1 MLLCKI
7 SSYPR
12 FYLYNSIVKYYQA
25 HVTNNAYHG
34 KEPLTYSS
42 IDTFETGSI
51 VLVPLKN
58 IFSPAIVVKE
68 VAKPHFATKNI
79 VRKLVPLPLPKAC
92 LLLLDWLQTY
102 YPSPSSIASALF
114 VPSGLLPT
122 KLNVPEPNERRSTG
136 QIETLPPLSKEQNAV
151 LNQIRHSK
159 NQTYMLHGE
168 TGSGKTRVYA
178 ELAIEAIDSGSNVII
193 LTPEIGL
200 TPQMLLNL
208 QRSITAPIIVLHSN
222 LTQKDRRTIW
232 LQILSADEPLVIVG
246 PRSALFAPLSNV
258 GLIVLDEFHD
268 HAYKQEQSPYYSSI
282 RVASMLAS
290 IHGARLILGSATPSI
305 AEYYIAKQKNI
316 PILRMKQ
323 LASGKRADTR
333 IKVINSRDKKAYN
346 LNPYLSDELI
356 TSIEQALGRHEQSLV
371 FLNRRGTARLVLCQ
385 DCDWHALCPSCDL
398 PLTYHGDTHTMRCH
412 TCGFK
417 QPSVVNCPACGSSEI
432 IFRSIG
438 TKSIAQQLSKIFPDA
453 VIKRF
458 DTDNTKIERF
468 DQNYQ
473 SVADGKVEIIVGTQM
488 LVKGLDLPKLSVV
501 GVVAADS
508 SLYFPDYTA
517 EEQTYQILSQVIG
530 RVGRGHTGGTVIVQ
544 TYAPNGAAQMAAL
557 QKNWSLFYDQQILE
571 RQQYM
576 FPPFCHLLKL
586 TCARKTQKSAILASN
601 TLTKYLKSLTIRAEI
616 IGPTPRFNEKAAGS
630 FNWQVIVKSKQ
641 RTDLV
646 KILASLPSG
655 WSYDIDPTNL
665 L

>member
-1 MLLCKI
+1 M
-7 SSYPR
+7 
-12 FYLYNSIVKYYQA
+12 KYYQA
-25 HVTNNAYHG
+25 FVTNNSYHG

-42 IDTFETGSI
+42 IDTFEAGAI
-51 VLVPLKN
+51 VLVPLKK
-58 IFSPAIVVKE
+58 IFSPAIIIDAVP
-68 VAKPHFATKNI
+68 KPTFATKDI
-79 VRKLVPLPLPKAC
+79 VRRLVALPLPKAC
-92 LLLLDWLQTY
+92 LLLMNWLQVY
-102 YPSPSSIASALF
+102 YPSPSSIASSLF
-114 VPSGLLPT
+114 VPSSLLPT
-122 KLNVPEPNERRSTG
+122 KLNAPEPNERLNTNQLTS
-136 QIETLPPLSKEQNAV
+136 LPSLSKEQETV
-151 LNQIRHSK
+151 LNQIRNSES
-159 NQTYMLHGE
+159 QTYMLHGE

-178 ELAIEAIDSGSNVII
+178 ELAIDAIESGSNVII

-208 QRSITAPIIVLHSN
+208 QQSISAPIIVLHSN
-222 LTQKDRRTIW
+222 LTQKDRRTLW
-232 LQILSADEPLVIVG
+232 LQILSADEPIVIIG

-258 GLIVLDEFHD
+258 GLIVVDEFHD

-323 LASGKRADTR
+323 LASGKVADTR
-333 IKVINSRDKKAYN
+333 IKVINSRDKNAYTR
-346 LNPYLSDELI
+346 NPYLSDELI
-356 TSIEQALGRHEQSLV
+356 VSIEQALGKNEQSLV

-438 TKSIAQQLSKIFPDA
+438 TKSIAQQLGKLFPDA

-530 RVGRGHTGGTVIVQ
+530 RVGRGHTNGTVIVQ
-544 TYAPNGAAQMAAL
+544 TYAPKGAAQIAAL

-586 TCARKTQKSAILASN
+586 TCARKTQKSAILASD
-601 TLTKYLKSLTIRAEI
+601 TLVKYLKSLAIRAEI

-646 KILASLPSG
+646 KILATLPSG

>member
-1 MLLCKI
+1 
-7 SSYPR
+7 
-12 FYLYNSIVKYYQA
+12 VKYYQA
-25 HVTNNAYHG
+25 FVTNNSYHG

-42 IDTFETGSI
+42 TDTFEVGAI
-51 VLVPLKN
+51 VLVPLKK
-58 IFSPAIVVKE
+58 IFSPAIIIDE
-68 VAKPHFATKNI
+68 VSKPKFATKDI
-79 VRKLVPLPLPKAC
+79 VRRLVALPLPKAC
-92 LLLLDWLQTY
+92 LLLMNWLRVY
-102 YPSPSSIASALF
+102 YPSPSSIASSLF
-114 VPSGLLPT
+114 VPSSLLPT
-122 KLNVPEPNERRSTG
+122 KLNAPESSEQLNTNQLVS
-136 QIETLPPLSKEQNAV
+136 LPSLSKEQDTV
-151 LNQIRHSK
+151 LNQIRNSES
-159 NQTYMLHGE
+159 QTYMLHGE

-178 ELAIEAIDSGSNVII
+178 ELAIDAIESGSNVII

-208 QRSITAPIIVLHSN
+208 QQSISAPIIVLHSN

-232 LQILSADEPLVIVG
+232 LQILSADEPIVIIG

-258 GLIVLDEFHD
+258 GLIVVDEFHD

-323 LASGKRADTR
+323 LASGKVADTR
-333 IKVINSRDKKAYN
+333 IKVINSRDKNAYTR
-346 LNPYLSDELI
+346 NPYLSDELI
-356 TSIEQALGRHEQSLV
+356 VSIEQALGKNEQSLV

-417 QPSVVNCPACGSSEI
+417 QPSVVNCPACGSTEI

-438 TKSIAQQLSKIFPDA
+438 TKSIAQQLGKLFPDA

-473 SVADGKVEIIVGTQM
+473 SVADGKVEIIIGTQM

-530 RVGRGHTGGTVIVQ
+530 RVGRGHTNGIVIVQ

-586 TCARKTQKSAILASN
+586 TCARKTQKSAIIASN
-601 TLTKYLKSLTIRAEI
+601 TLVKYLKSLAIRAEI

-646 KILASLPSG
+646 KILATLPSG